1 MRSLWEAGTSKTILR
16 RHEDIVNKQTK
27 VSIGV
32 MVIYPVC
39 FALVIALLIYRGLSA
54 LPDTSIINVSID
66 LFGMLMGYV
75 LYVCCRFDAEKSDSN
90 LKYFFFLH
98 NAAYLGLFVDA
109 VSWLVDGVAQL
120 RMINVIDNYLYF
132 MCAPLQAFC
141 YYKYIS
147 NVIRLE
153 GKGYRILD
161 KLMNGGLILGI
172 AVRLLNVF
180 FGHYFTVSADGVYSR
195 GFLYPLSMLY
205 VFFTLIAMMVVIIK
219 ERKQLKTYQLVVLF
233 TYIFAPLVTVVFT
246 VMVYGLSL
254 SPSVIMLILLLMY
267 CAINISQG
275 KEKAVAARDLSVAS
289 SIQRDVLPQIFPY
302 LPERKEFD
310 IYASMT
316 AAKEVG
322 GDFYDF
328 FMVDED
334 HLCLVMADVSGKGI
348 PAALFMM
355 VARTMIKNYALTGQY
370 SPSKILEH
378 VNDQL
383 CEGNTAGLFV
393 TVWLAIVDL
402 RTGKGYAANAGH
414 EHPALCRSGGKFE
427 LVKYRHSVAVA
438 TMEGMAFKEHEFE
451 LLPGDTFFVY
461 TDGVSEA
468 TNAQLEQ
475 FGEERLITALNKDPS
490 ASPKELL
497 SNVYDDIVAFVNG
510 AEQFDDITMLSFK
523 YFG

>member
-1 MRSLWEAGTSKTILR
+1 M
-16 RHEDIVNKQTK
+16 NKQSK
-27 VSIGV
+27 ASIAA
-32 MVIYPVC
+32 MIIYPIC
-39 FALVIALLIYRGLSA
+39 FVLVIVLLKYRGLAS
-54 LPDTSIINVSID
+54 LQDTYIINISVD
-66 LFGMLMGYV
+66 MFGMLMGYV
-75 LYVCCRFDAEKSDSN
+75 LYVCCRFDAEKNDSN

-109 VSWLVDGVAQL
+109 VSWLVDGVPQL
-120 RMINVIDNYLYF
+120 RTINVIDNYLYF
-132 MCAPLQAFC
+132 MCAPLQGYC
-141 YYKYIS
+141 YYRYIS
-147 NVIRLE
+147 TIIKME
-153 GKGYRILD
+153 GKGYKILD
-161 KLMNGGLILGI
+161 KIMSWGLIG
-172 AVRLLNVF
+172 AVIIRVLNIF

-205 VFFTLIAMMVVIIK
+205 VFATLILMMFVIIR
-219 ERKQLKTYQLVVLF
+219 ERKQLKVYQLVVLF
-233 TYIFAPLVTVVFT
+233 TYIFAPLVTVIFT

-254 SPSVIMLILLLMY
+254 SPGVIMLILLLMY

-310 IYASMT
+310 VYASMT

-328 FMVDED
+328 FMVDND
-334 HLCLVMADVSGKGI
+334 HLALVMADVSGKGI

-355 VARTMIKNYALTGQY
+355 VSRTMIKNYALTGQY
-370 SPSKILEH
+370 SPAKILEH

-383 CEGNTAGLFV
+383 CEGNSAGLFV
-393 TVWLAIVDL
+393 TVWLAIIDL
-402 RTGKGYAANAGH
+402 PSGKGIAANAGH
-414 EHPALCRSGGKFE
+414 EHPALCKGGEAFE
-427 LVKYRHSVAVA
+427 LVKYKHSPAVA
-438 TMEGMAFKEHEFE
+438 TMEGMAFREHEFE
-451 LLPGDTFFVY
+451 LQPGDTFFVY

-468 TNAQLEQ
+468 TNAQTEQ
-475 FGEERLITALNKDPS
+475 FGEDRLIMALNKNPK

-497 SNVYDDIVAFVNG
+497 ANVMDSINDFVNG